1 MGNSWAGTIVSLG
14 PSTAAHSLSPGDK
27 VFGFSF
33 RSETEKSFQEY
44 ITTDTWLVGKVPGN
58 LTFQEA
64 VTVPTNLITAFHTL
78 TKDLGLDLPW
88 PIPVERDTGG
98 KDIPILIWGAASS
111 VGLYAVQVLRIWG
124 YGGRVI
130 AVASRKHH
138 EELKRLGARECVDY
152 NDPGVVDEIL
162 ALADEMNGD
171 KRPRIPLILDCIG
184 SREGTL
190 RPLTRI
196 AERGATVAIMLPVI
210 NIHSSA
216 AEGSLPE
223 YEMDVSKVLVGEW
236 AEGVELKGTRTH
248 FYHEVCFSSLLPAYR
263 RRANISQN
271 EFFKYHLQPEII
283 PALLESGAVEPNK
296 QRVVEGNTLLER
308 AQKALDLLRER
319 APSGEKLVW
328 RVAEE

>member
-1 MGNSWAGTIVSLG
+1 M
-14 PSTAAHSLSPGDK
+14 PS
-27 VFGFSF
+27 
-33 RSETEKSFQEY
+33 
-44 ITTDTWLVGKVPGN
+44 N
-58 LTFQEA
+58 LTLQEA

-78 TKDLGLDLPW
+78 TKDLGVELPW
-88 PIPVERDTGG
+88 PVPVEGADTDGG
-98 KDIPILIWGAASS
+98 PILIWGAASS

-138 EELKRLGARECVDY
+138 DELKRLGARDCVDY

-162 ALADEMNGD
+162 ALADGIRKGD
-171 KRPRIPLILDCIG
+171 GDRARIPLILDCIG
-184 SREGTL
+184 SREGSL
-190 RPLTRI
+190 RPLTRV
-196 AERGATVAIMLPVI
+196 AERGSMAAIMLPVI
-210 NIHSSA
+210 NVHSSDT
-216 AEGSLPE
+216 EGALPE

-236 AEGVELKGTRTH
+236 REGVELKGTRTH
-248 FYHEVCFSSLLPAYR
+248 FYHEVCFSLLLPVYR
-263 RRANISQN
+263 CRTDITQN

-296 QRVVEGNTLLER
+296 LRVVEGATLLER